1 MSNKLIVLKPDLLK
15 IISMIE
21 LIKIKTNCYSTKLL
35 QDNIISRSLPLN
47 RSTKDLSNIPSDK
60 Y

>member
-21 LIKIKTNCYSTKLL
+21 LIKIKTNCYSTKLF